1 MTDIITK
8 NPLMEQYEEET
19 GKLAIWK
26 GELTKDFMNW
36 KKKREKKE
44 EKEKSESKKKDNKEK
59 SKGKKKEKSKSKKKS
74 EPIEKEIVD
83 FKKQE
88 KDIERDYDHLI
99 TVENLHKTYL
109 LGTTAVAALRGIDLT
124 IEKGD
129 FIDIMGPSG
138 SGKTTLL
145 NLIGGLDT
153 PTRGKIFLEGRNISM
168 LSDNELANIRRD
180 RIGFVFQFYN
190 LLPQM
195 TALENVMVPLHFS
208 GTLSRRGKRKRAMDL
223 LRLVGLEDRATHT
236 PSELS
241 GGEQQRVAIARA
253 FANNPSLVILDEV
266 TGDLDSKTGIQV
278 LNLLRDLN
286 RKGATFVAVSHD
298 AMVSEYANRVF
309 HMKDG
314 KLTSKGEIGGLKE
327 TEIMELKRKQG
338 AEMNKEK
345 CKNKIF
351 QYLFSNQGKTEIKVS
366 DILNSVPESIINNLP
381 IHFVDV
387 IGELLE
393 ENNIKGK
400 IQGDLL
406 LLI

>member
-1 MTDIITK
+1 MSETRIIRKT
-8 NPLMEQYEEET
+8 PEMEDYENET

-26 GELTKDFMNW
+26 GKESKDFRKW
-36 KKKREKKE
+36 QIKKQKDLVKKQ
-44 EKEKSESKKKDNKEK
+44 KSETLSLSREQKKQMKVDLKQ
-59 SKGKKKEKSKSKKKS
+59 
-74 EPIEKEIVD
+74 EKEIG
-83 FKKQE
+83 
-88 KDIERDYDHLI
+88 KDYEHLI
-99 TVENLHKTYL
+99 VVENLHKTYL

-124 IEKGD
+124 IDKGN

-168 LSDNELANIRRD
+168 LNDNALAEIRRE

-208 GTLSRRGKRKRAMDL
+208 GKLSRRGKRKKALDL
-223 LRLVGLEDRATHT
+223 LTLVGLEERSHHT

-253 FANNPSLVILDEV
+253 FANDPAICVLDEP
-266 TGDLDSKTGIQV
+266 TGDLDSKTGILI

-286 RKGATFVAVSHD
+286 KRGATFISVSHD
-298 AMVSEYANRVF
+298 AAVSEFATRVF
-309 HMKDG
+309 HMRDG
-314 KLTSKGEIGGLKE
+314 KLTHEGKVGGLKE
-327 TEIMELKRKQG
+327 TESMQLMRKQE

-345 CKNKIF
+345 CKSMIF
-351 QYLFSNQGKTEIKVS
+351 RYLFANQGKTHIIVNDIKNS
-366 DILNSVPESIINNLP
+366 IPNPIIANLPEHFNDILA
-381 IHFVDV
+381 
-387 IGELLE
+387 ELVE
-393 ENNIKGK
+393 ENNINGK
-400 IQGDLL
+400 VVGDVLL
-406 LLI
+406 LS